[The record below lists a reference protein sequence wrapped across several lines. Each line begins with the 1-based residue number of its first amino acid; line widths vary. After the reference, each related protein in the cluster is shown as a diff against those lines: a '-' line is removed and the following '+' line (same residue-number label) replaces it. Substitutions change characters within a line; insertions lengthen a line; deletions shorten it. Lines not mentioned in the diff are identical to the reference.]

1 MPRSAGDAR
10 ARSHALD
17 GALGAALAV
26 APGRM
31 DLVRA
36 GQRLPT
42 TPAAAAW
49 VGAGGPSDFLLE
61 GEAVELLAPAAP
73 ASWTGAGRAKAGGPV
88 AAGGASAAGP
98 WHWRVPGGALAGA
111 DLAGRV
117 APKDR

>member
-1 MPRSAGDAR
+1 MHAR
-10 ARSHALD
+10 ARMRSTVHSERRSRLRR
-17 GALGAALAV
+17 V
-26 APGRM
+26 AWTWCGQGSGCPRPPRLLPG
-31 DLVRA
+31 
-36 GQRLPT
+36 
-42 TPAAAAW
+42 W

-61 GEAVELLAPAAP
+61 GEAVELLAPAGP